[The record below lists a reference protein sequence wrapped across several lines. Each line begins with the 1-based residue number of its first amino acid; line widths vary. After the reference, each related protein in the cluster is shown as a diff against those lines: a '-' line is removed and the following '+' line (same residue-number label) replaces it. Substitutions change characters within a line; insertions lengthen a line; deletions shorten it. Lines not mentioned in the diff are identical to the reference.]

1 MMIRL
6 VALFIAV
13 LLGFSPFSA
22 RAEWREAVSP
32 HFVIV
37 SEGSERE
44 LIRTAQRL
52 EAVHWLLTQATNQRG
67 PERGQRVRVY
77 LLHNSVAVRSAAGV
91 SENSPLI
98 AVYFNNRMVP
108 TALAARDRP
117 PTDLYHEYAHHF
129 MFQYMPRR
137 FPHWFIEGFA
147 ETVSTASFEIDG
159 HITYG
164 KVQNERRNEL
174 RYGRWIPTPRLFAER
189 DEDDDDNDGER
200 SHAGV
205 ATYGQYWV
213 TAHYLLFAPER
224 RGQLSRYIAAIT
236 RGENST
242 AAAETAFTGGLEQ
255 LDADVRTYL
264 RRADFR
270 YRPVP
275 LPEGVMRTPTV
286 RILRPGEEAALRLE
300 MEAART
306 WGAESNAALLPRV
319 SALAAQHPQEP
330 AVHALSA
337 AVLIGA
343 EQFAEAIVAADK
355 GLAADPAHARSNA
368 LRALARLRQAAEEGV
383 VTAEDITEI
392 RQFAERARTSDP
404 REPALALIASRLTRV
419 AADNS
424 GSPEAS
430 SESSSPVASRGPH
443 LVLTREQ
450 GQAFRAA
457 LDSFGDNPDEAKA
470 AFAGLASRFPDTPL
484 ASYALRVVAWIE
496 AGMPGDFPQMT
507 GDDKAD

>member
-1 MMIRL
+1 MMIRF

-13 LLGFSPFSA
+13 LLGFSSSPA

-77 LLHNSVAVRSAAGV
+77 LLHNSIAVRSAAGV
-91 SENSPLI
+91 SDNSPLI
-98 AVYFNNRMVP
+98 AVYFSNRMIP
-108 TALAARDRP
+108 TALAAMDRP

-164 KVQNERRNEL
+164 KVQNERQNEL
-174 RYGRWIPTPRLFAER
+174 RYGRWIPTPQLFAEPG
-189 DEDDDDNDGER
+189 EDNDDGER

-236 RGENST
+236 RGEDST
-242 AAAETAFTGGLEQ
+242 AAAEAAFSGGLEQ

-286 RILRPGEEAALRLE
+286 RVLRPGEEAALRLE
-300 MEAART
+300 IEAART
-306 WGAESNAALLPRV
+306 WGAEANTALLPRV

-355 GLAADPAHARSNA
+355 GLAVDPAHARSNA
-368 LRALARLRQAAEEGV
+368 LRALARLRQAVEEGV
-383 VTAEDITEI
+383 VDAEDIAEI
-392 RQFAERARTSDP
+392 NQFAERARISDP
-404 REPALALIASRLTRV
+404 REPALALVGSRLGR
-419 AADNS
+419 AAEDD
-424 GSPEAS
+424 PRS
-430 SESSSPVASRGPH
+430 SDPRPGSSSTGSGNGPH

-457 LDSFGDNPDEAKA
+457 LNSFANNPNEAKA

-507 GDDKAD
+507 GDNEAD